1 MYNVIKGKFNYKGG
15 DKMLIDIISTNNIQ
29 SYNVWLAHKIG
40 LNNSIYL
47 GVNNLKF
54 KVIFMISKFGF
65 NNKRL
70 KIPIMKPFNMGKLT
84 NLLKLFNIFLFI

>member
-1 MYNVIKGKFNYKGG
+1 MFEKNKIIKDRPIPIFENFPL
-15 DKMLIDIISTNNIQ
+15 DLISPYVRSKIKNAEII
-29 SYNVWLAHKIG
+29 
-40 LNNSIYL
+40 
-47 GVNNLKF
+47 VNNLKF

-84 NLLKLFNIFLFI
+84 NLLKLLNIFLFI

>member
-15 DKMLIDIISTNNIQ
+15 NKMLIDIISTNNMQ

-47 GVNNLKF
+47 
-54 KVIFMISKFGF
+54 
-65 NNKRL
+65 
-70 KIPIMKPFNMGKLT
+70 
-84 NLLKLFNIFLFI
+84 NIII